1 MPESLAALLGP
12 DADLGTAA
20 LAALTG
26 LGAVVALIALAGGSI
41 LAAVLK
47 RVVLVVLAAGVS
59 LGGFLILREGESAAV
74 LGDLAGRVVPA
85 LAEIGVQTRAAPAA
99 EPPRVGLG
107 PREVVAYMER
117 GAFALSGRA
126 NGTPMD
132 FLFDTGATAVV
143 LTAENAA
150 RIGWPANRLAY
161 TVRVSTANGTTT
173 AAPIT
178 LERVAIGGIEVR
190 DVRAFVAQPGDL
202 RENLLGMTFLSELA
216 SYEVR
221 GDRLLL
227 RGW

>member
-1 MPESLAALLGP
+1 MPESLAAVLGP

-20 LAALTG
+20 LATVAG
-26 LGAVVALIALAGGSI
+26 LGAVMALMALAGGSI
-41 LAAVLK
+41 LAAVVK
-47 RVVLVVLAAGVS
+47 RIALLLVAAGVS
-59 LGGFLILREGESAAV
+59 LGGFLMLRDGESAAII
-74 LGDLAGRVVPA
+74 GDLAARLAPS
-85 LAEIGVQTRAAPAA
+85 LAETRTAPAP

-117 GAFALSGRA
+117 GAFALPGRA
-126 NGTPMD
+126 NGAPMD

-202 RENLLGMTFLSELA
+202 RENLLGMSFLAKLA

>member
-12 DADLGTAA
+12 HTDPGTAA
-20 LAALTG
+20 LATLAVLGGVLAL
-26 LGAVVALIALAGGSI
+26 LALAGGSI
-41 LAAVLK
+41 LAAVVK
-47 RVVLVVLAAGVS
+47 RIVLVVVAAGVS
-59 LGGFLILREGESAAV
+59 LGGFLMLRDGESAAL
-74 LGDLAGRVVPA
+74 LGDLAGRVAPTFS
-85 LAEIGVQTRAAPAA
+85 EIGVATRAAPAP

-107 PREVVAYMER
+107 PREVAAYMER
-117 GAFALSGRA
+117 GAFALAGRA

-132 FLFDTGATAVV
+132 FVFDTGATAVV

-161 TVRVSTANGTTT
+161 TVRVSTANGSTT

-178 LERVAIGGIEVR
+178 LDRLAIGGIEVR

-202 RENLLGMTFLSELA
+202 HENLLGMTFLSRLA